1 MNILRSWREQKA
13 MLRQRFSNLTDED
26 FKFEIGEKDTML
38 EKLGTKLNKTRAELD
53 LLFAELQ
60 KY

>member
-26 FKFEIGEKDTML
+26 FKFEVGEKETML
-38 EKLGTKLNKTRAELD
+38 ERLGAKLNKTRAEL
-53 LLFAELQ
+53 Q

>member
-13 MLRQRFSNLTDED
+13 MLRQRFAHLTEED
-26 FKFEIGEKDTML
+26 FEFKNGEKETML
-38 EKLGTKLNKTRAELD
+38 NKLSAKLNKTRLELD

-60 KY
+60 QY

>member
-13 MLRQRFSNLTDED
+13 MLRQRFTNLTDDD

-38 EKLGTKLNKTRAELD
+38 EKLSAKLNKTRAELD
-53 LLFAELQ
+53 ILFAELQ

>member
-13 MLRQRFSNLTDED
+13 MLRQRFSNLTDDD

-38 EKLGTKLNKTRAELD
+38 EKLSAKLNKTRAELD

>member
-38 EKLGTKLNKTRAELD
+38 EKLGAKLNKTRAELD

>member
-13 MLRQRFSNLTDED
+13 MLRQRFSNLTDDD

-38 EKLGTKLNKTRAELD
+38 EKLSAKLNKTRAELD
-53 LLFAELQ
+53 ILFAELQ

>member
-13 MLRQRFSNLTDED
+13 MLRQRFTNLTDDD

-38 EKLGTKLNKTRAELD
+38 EKLSTKLNKTRAELD
-53 LLFAELQ
+53 ILFAELQ